1 MTQDTISLT
10 LTPRDVT
17 GKAVKQLRRDD
28 VVPAVIHDHGK
39 ESIVVQADYN
49 ELIKVYRAAGKHHPV
64 SLTAGDKKYLAII
77 KTATFEPRKNRINH
91 VVFNAVTAD
100 QKVEAEVPIHAKY
113 DEGNDLSP
121 AERNS
126 LIVLTNL
133 DTVLVEAIPSKLPDV
148 LYYNGEKLVEVGD
161 HLSVA
166 DLDVPEGV
174 EIKTEPEHAIATVYE
189 PSAIAAANDDAGG
202 DAEPED
208 ETEVESENG
217 DAADDEPDQQGEIRP
232 GGKEQKESH
241 DQGTN
246 PEKQ

>member
-1 MTQDTISLT
+1 MTQDTISLKV
-10 LTPRDVT
+10 TPREVT
-17 GKAVKQLRRDD
+17 GKAVKRLRADD

-39 ESIVVQADYN
+39 ESVVVQADYN
-49 ELIKVYRAAGKHHPV
+49 ELVKVFRAAGKHHPV

-77 KTATFEPRKNRINH
+77 KSATFEPRKNRLNH
-91 VVFNAVTAD
+91 VVFNAVTAN

-113 DEGNDLSP
+113 DEGNDVSP
-121 AERNS
+121 AERNN

-133 DTVLVEAIPSKLPDV
+133 DAVAVEAIPSKLPDA

-161 HLSVA
+161 HLTVA
-166 DLDVPEGV
+166 DLEIPEGV
-174 EIKTEPEHAIATVYE
+174 ELKTEAEHAIATVYE
-189 PSAIAAANDDAGG
+189 PSAIAAANDEAGG
-202 DAEPED
+202 DAEPGD
-208 ETEVESENG
+208 EESVASEEG
-217 DAADDEPDQQGEIRP
+217 EPADDVPDQQGEIRP